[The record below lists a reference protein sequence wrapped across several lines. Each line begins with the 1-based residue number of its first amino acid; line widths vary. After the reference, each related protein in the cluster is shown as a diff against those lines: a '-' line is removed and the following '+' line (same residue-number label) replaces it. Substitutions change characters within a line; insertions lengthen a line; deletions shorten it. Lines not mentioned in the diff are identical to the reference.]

1 MKDVVAELR
10 VGVKDLAAEDR
21 SGWTPLGL
29 SDRVRDLVGLT
40 EVMQVELVRGL
51 AGWDRVAAWA
61 EDGAVSP
68 VTWLKNNTTLTETEA
83 SGLLRVSRLYAQ
95 HPSVAAGLDG
105 GELTV
110 AKARLLWR
118 AEKNREAAFAEVVD
132 GFVELAKDL
141 SVADFG
147 QVLGRWVELVD
158 DQAPPDDTKRRF
170 SSADTYGGSAHTDLF
185 GSSDDA
191 AIIRAAIEALDTP
204 DPDDCPEGPRSR
216 QQRHYDIAIDIFRR
230 ALADKLGDGPMTPGG
245 ADIIL
250 DAHTAAEL
258 TADPTTLDLEG
269 TDPMADLLAPYRPHA
284 AGEHALRATRR
295 CHYPDGTP
303 TMRAVAAALLC
314 TGWIHRLIRDPKTG
328 QPLDYGRAHRRFTP
342 RQRRALMVRDG
353 GCVFPGCDRKPKW
366 CDAHH
371 LQPWEDDGP
380 TDLANGCLL
389 CRRHHNLIHHNGWT
403 LERDLGTGIFTATA
417 PDGRRFTRPA
427 HRCRP

>member
-21 SGWTPLGL
+21 AGWSPLGL

-40 EVMQVELVRGL
+40 EVMQVELVRGI
-51 AGWDRVAAWA
+51 AQWDRITAWA

-68 VTWLKNNTTLTETEA
+68 TPWLENNTTLTKAEA
-83 SGLLRVSRLYAQ
+83 SGLLRVARLYAQ
-95 HPSVAAGLDG
+95 HASVAAGMDG

-118 AEKNREAAFAEVVD
+118 AEKNREAEFAGVVD

-141 SVADFG
+141 SAADFG
-147 QVLGRWVELVD
+147 QVLGKWVELVD
-158 DQAPPDDTKRRF
+158 DHAPPDDLKRRF
-170 SSADTYGGSAHTDLF
+170 SWADLSGGAAHTEMFGSA
-185 GSSDDA
+185 DDA
-191 AIIRAAIEALDTP
+191 AIIRAAIEALDAP
-204 DPDDCPEGPRSR
+204 DPADCPEGPRSR
-216 QQRHYDIAIDIFRR
+216 QERHYDIAIDIFRR
-230 ALADKLGDGPMTPGG
+230 ALADKLGDEPMTPGG

-258 TADPTTLDLEG
+258 TADPSTLDVG
-269 TDPMADLLAPYRPHA
+269 DDPMADLLAPYRPHA
-284 AGEHALRATRR
+284 AGEHALGQARR
-295 CHYPDGTP
+295 CQYPDGTP
-303 TMRAVAAALLC
+303 ARRALAAALLC

-328 QPLDYGRAHRRFTP
+328 QPLDYSRAQRRFTP

-366 CDAHH
+366 CDVHH
-371 LQPWEDDGP
+371 LKPWEDDGP

-403 LERDLGTGIFTATA
+403 LQRDPDTGIFTATS
-417 PDGRRFTRPA
+417 PDGRQFSRGP
-427 HRCRP
+427 HDRCRP